1 MERLCREDVLELLP
15 ERDPFGHK
23 GNFGKLLALCGS
35 VGYTGA
41 AALACRA
48 AVRSGAGLV
57 FLGVPQSIYA
67 IEAIKLD
74 EPIVFPLPEKEGRV
88 CSLALPEILRRL
100 PSCDACLMGPGL
112 GLGEEVTEVVLSV
125 LKNASCPVVLDADGI
140 TAASLHKD
148 VLRERTGTT
157 ILTPHDGE
165 FRRMGIPL
173 GADRAGAAMALA
185 NDLGVI
191 VLLKGHR
198 TLITDGKRVYEN
210 TTGNPGMAA
219 GGSGDVL
226 AGLLTSLLGQGL
238 PPLKAAACAAWIHGA
253 AGDLAAQELGQY
265 GMTPSDMVS
274 ILPRLLK

>member
-1 MERLCREDVLELLP
+1 MERLNREDVLELLP

-23 GNFGKLLALCGS
+23 GDFGKLLALCGS

-48 AVRSGAGLV
+48 AVRSGAGLI

-74 EPIVFPLPEKEGRV
+74 EPIVFPLQEKEGKV
-88 CSLALPEILRRL
+88 CRLALPEIFRRL
-100 PSCDACLMGPGL
+100 PSCDACLLGPGL

-125 LKNASCPVVLDADGI
+125 LKSASCPVVLDADGI

-148 VLRERTGTT
+148 VLRERTNTT

-173 GADRAGAAMALA
+173 GTDRVGAAMTLA

-198 TLITDGKRVYEN
+198 TIITDGKTVYEN
-210 TTGNPGMAA
+210 TTGNPGMAV

-226 AGLLTSLLGQGL
+226 AGLLTSLLGQGV
-238 PPLKAAACAAWIHGA
+238 PPLEAAACAAWVHGA
-253 AGDLAAQELGQY
+253 AGDLAAEELGQY